1 MMTGRLSGKTA
12 IVTGGT
18 QGIGVAIVR
27 TFIAEGACVVVVA
40 RRAPGRELRD
50 ELPEDRCVFRQ
61 GDVTVEDTA
70 RLTVADAISRFGALD
85 VLVNNAGLDWTG
97 DLIDAPLTDLER
109 VIAVNVFGPFLMLRE
124 AARAVREQGGGS
136 IVNVTSRTASVGV
149 PTMSLYS
156 ASKGALASL
165 TRAAAVEWAP
175 LGIRVNA
182 VAPGL
187 TDTPLARAWFDQ
199 QVEPEPFRRAV
210 EATIPQRRLAQ
221 PEEVAAAV
229 LFLASDDSS
238 HMTGVTLAVDGGY
251 TAQ

>member
-1 MMTGRLSGKTA
+1 MTGRLSGKTA

-18 QGIGVAIVR
+18 QGIGLAIVR
-27 TFIAEGACVVVVA
+27 LFIAEGACVVVVA
-40 RRAPGRELRD
+40 RNAPGEELTRELGQ
-50 ELPEDRCVFRQ
+50 DRCIFRQ
-61 GDVTVEDTA
+61 GDVTLEDTA
-70 RLTVADAISRFGALD
+70 RLTVAEAIARFGSLD
-85 VLVNNAGLDWTG
+85 VLVNNAGIDWTG
-97 DLIDAPLTDLER
+97 DLIGATLSDFER
-109 VIAVNVFGPFLMLRE
+109 VIAVNLLGPFLMLRE
-124 AARAVREQGGGS
+124 AACAMRKEGGS

-187 TDTPLARAWFDQ
+187 TDTPLARAWFDKQ
-199 QVEPEPFRRAV
+199 AEAESFRRGV
-210 EATIPQRRLAQ
+210 EATIPQRRLAT
-221 PEEVAAAV
+221 PEDVAAAV
-229 LFLASDDSS
+229 LFLASDDS
-238 HMTGVTLAVDGGY
+238 HHVTGVTLAVDGGY

>member
-1 MMTGRLSGKTA
+1 MTGRLSGKTA

-18 QGIGVAIVR
+18 QGIGLAIVR
-27 TFIAEGACVVVVA
+27 LFIAEGACVVVVA
-40 RRAPGRELRD
+40 RSAPGEDLTRELGQ
-50 ELPEDRCVFRQ
+50 DRCIFRE
-61 GDVTVEDTA
+61 GDVTLEDTA
-70 RLTVADAISRFGALD
+70 RLTVAEAIARFGSLD
-85 VLVNNAGLDWTG
+85 VLVNNAGIDWTG
-97 DLIDAPLTDLER
+97 DLIGATLSDFER
-109 VIAVNVFGPFLMLRE
+109 VLAVNLLGPFLMLRE
-124 AARAVREQGGGS
+124 AACAMRKEGGS

-199 QVEPEPFRRAV
+199 QAEPESFRRGV
-210 EATIPQRRLAQ
+210 EATIPQRRLAT
-221 PEEVAAAV
+221 PEDVAAAV
-229 LFLASDDSS
+229 LFLASDDSR
-238 HMTGVTLAVDGGY
+238 HVTGVTLAVDGGY

>member
-1 MMTGRLSGKTA
+1 MTGRLSGKTA

-18 QGIGVAIVR
+18 QGIGLAIVR
-27 TFIAEGACVVVVA
+27 LFIAEGACVVVVA
-40 RRAPGRELRD
+40 RNAPGEDLTRELGQ
-50 ELPEDRCVFRQ
+50 DRCIFRQ
-61 GDVTVEDTA
+61 GDVTLEDTA
-70 RLTVADAISRFGALD
+70 RLTVAEAIARFGSLD
-85 VLVNNAGLDWTG
+85 VLVNNAGIDWTG
-97 DLIDAPLTDLER
+97 DLIGATLSDFER
-109 VIAVNVFGPFLMLRE
+109 VIAVNLLGPFLMLRE
-124 AARAVREQGGGS
+124 AACAMRNEGGS

-199 QVEPEPFRRAV
+199 QAEPESFRRGV
-210 EATIPQRRLAQ
+210 EATIPQRRLAT
-221 PEEVAAAV
+221 PEDVAAAV
-229 LFLASDDSS
+229 LFLASDESR
-238 HMTGVTLAVDGGY
+238 HVTGVTLAVDGGY